1 MYDELEIPAQ
11 KYIHTLTKP
20 LGKEFLLTNDI
31 SRQFKRTYLACNRT
45 GYRMQQ
51 TKSPKQLVSLLLSEN
66 SIPVTA
72 EQFKHLVVMQLL
84 LDEEEYLK
92 MLWEYK

>member
-1 MYDELEIPAQ
+1 MYDEIKDTSH

-20 LGKEFLLTNDI
+20 LGKGFLLTNNI
-31 SRQFKRTYLACNRT
+31 SHQFKRTFLACNRT
-45 GYRMQQ
+45 GYQLQQ
-51 TKSPKQLVSLLLSEN
+51 TKSLTQLVSLLLSEN

>member
-1 MYDELEIPAQ
+1 MYDEIKDTSH

-20 LGKEFLLTNDI
+20 LGKEFLLTNNI
-31 SRQFKRTYLACNRT
+31 SHQFKRTFLACNRT
-45 GYRMQQ
+45 GYQLQQ
-51 TKSPKQLVSLLLSEN
+51 TKSPKQLVSLILSEN

>member
-1 MYDELEIPAQ
+1 MYDEIKDTSH

-20 LGKEFLLTNDI
+20 LGKEFLLTNNI
-31 SRQFKRTYLACNRT
+31 SHQFKRTYLACNRT
-45 GYRMQQ
+45 GYQIRQ

>member
-1 MYDELEIPAQ
+1 MYDEIKDTSH

-20 LGKEFLLTNDI
+20 LGKEFLLTNNI
-31 SRQFKRTYLACNRT
+31 SHQFKRTFLACNRT
-45 GYRMQQ
+45 GYQLQQ
-51 TKSPKQLVSLLLSEN
+51 TKSLTQLVSLLLSEN

>member
-1 MYDELEIPAQ
+1 MYDDLELPAR

-20 LGKEFLLTNDI
+20 LGKEFLLTNNI
-31 SRQFKRTYLACNRT
+31 SHQFKRTFLACNRT
-45 GYRMQQ
+45 GYQLQQ
-51 TKSPKQLVSLLLSEN
+51 TKSLTQLVSLLLSEN

-84 LDEEEYLK
+84 LDEEGYLK